1 LILVYFYP
9 MIFTDTHTHL
19 YAAEFD
25 TDRDAM
31 IQKAIAEGAERLFL
45 PNIDSSSIDAML
57 QLTER
62 YPKNCFAMMGLHPC
76 SVKENY
82 EEELNQ
88 IEKQLFANKFCAIG
102 EIGID
107 LFWDESFFE
116 QQKLAFKTQIDWAL
130 ELNLPIVI
138 HSRKS
143 FEEIFDVLAPYKGKG
158 LRGVFHCFSG
168 SLEQAKRVIDIGF
181 FLGIGGVLTFK
192 NAGLAE
198 VVEKIDLGY
207 MVLETDS
214 PYLAPVPHRGK
225 RNESTYISIIAAKLA
240 EIKKCSLTEIAE
252 VTTQNSITLFGR

>member
-1 LILVYFYP
+1 
-9 MIFTDTHTHL
+9 M
-19 YAAEFD
+19 
-25 TDRDAM
+25 
-31 IQKAIAEGAERLFL
+31 
-45 PNIDSSSIDAML
+45 
-57 QLTER
+57 
-62 YPKNCFAMMGLHPC
+62 
-76 SVKENY
+76 
-82 EEELNQ
+82 
-88 IEKQLFANKFCAIG
+88 
-102 EIGID
+102 
-107 LFWDESFFE
+107 
-116 QQKLAFKTQIDWAL
+116 

-198 VVEKIDLGY
+198 VVEKIDISHI
-207 MVLETDS
+207 VLETDS

-225 RNESTYISIIAAKLA
+225 RNESAYISIIAAKLA

-252 VTTQNSITLFGR
+252 VTTKNSILLFGR

>member
-1 LILVYFYP
+1 MILVYFCT

-25 TDRDAM
+25 TDRDAI
-31 IQKAIAEGAERLFL
+31 IQKAIAEGVDRMFL
-45 PNIDSSSIDAML
+45 PNIDSSSIETML

-76 SVKENY
+76 SVKENF

-88 IEKQLFANKFCAIG
+88 IKKQLFANKFCAIG

-107 LFWDESFFE
+107 LFWNENFFE
-116 QQKLAFKTQIDWAL
+116 QQKIAFKRQIDWAL
-130 ELNLPIVI
+130 ELNLPVII

-143 FEEIFDVLAPYKGKG
+143 FEEIFDVLALYKGKG
-158 LRGVFHCFSG
+158 LRGIFHCFNG
-168 SLEQAKRVIDIGF
+168 NLEEAKRAIDIGF

-198 VVEKIDLGY
+198 VVQQIDLNHI
-207 MVLETDS
+207 VLETDS
-214 PYLAPVPHRGK
+214 PYLAPVPYRGK
-225 RNESTYISIIAAKLA
+225 RNESAYICIVATKLA
-240 EIKKCSLTEIAE
+240 EIKKCSLAEIAE
-252 VTTQNSITLFGR
+252 VTTKNSMSLFGR

>member
-1 LILVYFYP
+1 MV
-9 MIFTDTHTHL
+9 FTDTHTHL

-25 TDRDAM
+25 ADRDAI
-31 IQKAIAEGAERLFL
+31 IQKAIAEGIERLFL

-57 QLTER
+57 KLTEL

-76 SVKENY
+76 SVNENY
-82 EEELNQ
+82 EVELKQ
-88 IEKQLFANKFCAIG
+88 IEKYLFANKFCAIG

-107 LFWDESFFE
+107 LFWDETFIE
-116 QQKLAFKTQIDWAL
+116 QQKRAFKRQIDWAL

-198 VVEKIDLGY
+198 VVEKIDISPI
-207 MVLETDS
+207 VLETDS

-225 RNESTYISIIAAKLA
+225 RNESAYISIIAAKLA

-252 VTTQNSITLFGR
+252 VTTKNSILLFGR